1 LKKRISDIVKIQ
13 TGIYEK
19 PERNGEVYYVQ
30 ARHFDN
36 NRAFIKTVKPDL
48 PSEARLHKHYLQ
60 LGDVLVAAKG
70 YDHFAV
76 AYLGIIK
83 PAVAS
88 SMFIVLRL
96 YDTENVLPEFL
107 AWHINHPNTQNI
119 LSESS
124 KGTSLPSITKS
135 DVGDLEIFIPP
146 VATQMAILEIE
157 RLMKKESNIIL
168 KLNNL
173 REKKIQQLILNTL
186 N

>member
-1 LKKRISDIVKIQ
+1 MKKRISEITKIQ

-19 PERNGEVYYVQ
+19 PERDGEVYYVQ
-30 ARHFDN
+30 ARHFDH
-36 NRAFIKTVKPDL
+36 NREFITSVKPDL
-48 PSEARLHKHYLQ
+48 PGDARLYRHYLQ
-60 LGDVLVAAKG
+60 VGDVLVAAKG

-83 PAVAS
+83 QAVAS
-88 SMFIVLRL
+88 SMFIILRL
-96 YDTENVLPEFL
+96 YDAENLLPEFL
-107 AWHINHPNTQNI
+107 AWQINHPNTQNI

-135 DVGDLEIFIPP
+135 DVGGLEISIPP
-146 VATQMAILEIE
+146 VATQIAILEIDK
-157 RLMKKESNIIL
+157 LMKKESNIIL

-173 REKKIQQLILNTL
+173 REKKTQQLILNAL